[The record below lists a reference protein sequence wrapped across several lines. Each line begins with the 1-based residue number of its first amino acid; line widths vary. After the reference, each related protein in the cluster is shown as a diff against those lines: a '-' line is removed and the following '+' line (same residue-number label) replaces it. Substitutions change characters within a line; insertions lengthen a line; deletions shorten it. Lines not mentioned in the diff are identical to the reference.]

1 MELELIAAKVRLYSI
16 AVGPVDLLSF
26 SLSGPISWN
35 AVNLGQRNWGMH
47 QELEDAHSQDESETV
62 IVVTLFPLDCGKGTA
77 QQKGGALGATD
88 DVT

>member
-1 MELELIAAKVRLYSI
+1 
-16 AVGPVDLLSF
+16 
-26 SLSGPISWN
+26 
-35 AVNLGQRNWGMH
+35 MH